1 MAASAGDKP
10 LIGLLLDVSG
20 VLLTDTHTHTHTH
33 THTPHDMLEAAHYPQ
48 LTEVHRLI
56 P

>member
-20 VLLTDTHTHTHTH
+20 VLLRHTH

-48 LTEVHRLI
+48 LTEVYRLI

>member
-10 LIGLLLDVSG
+10 LIGLLLEVIG
-20 VLLTDTHTHTHTH
+20 VLHTHK
-33 THTPHDMLEAAHYPQ
+33 PHYMLEVAHYPQ
-48 LTEVHRLI
+48 LTEVHRLM